1 MCEFEIIL
9 VNKAPVETFS
19 FLVEVAVAII
29 RQELILKVLFHKH
42 KVFVLVVLDFF
53 IYSSEPTMNVAHRRT
68 WKYAFF

>member
-29 RQELILKVLFHKH
+29 RQELVLKVLFHKH
-42 KVFVLVVLDFF
+42 NVFVQVILDFF
-53 IYSSEPTMNVAHRRT
+53 IYSSVQAMNVAHPHT
-68 WKYAFF
+68 GKSAFF